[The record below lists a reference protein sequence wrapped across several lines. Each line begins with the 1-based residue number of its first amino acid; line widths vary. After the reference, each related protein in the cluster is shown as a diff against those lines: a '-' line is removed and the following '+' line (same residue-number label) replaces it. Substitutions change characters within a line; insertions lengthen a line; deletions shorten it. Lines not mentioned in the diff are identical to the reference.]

1 MTPQAAYSA
10 NRGDKVLHSDQILD
24 YTKPQLLA
32 VWKELNPDGYE
43 PASRKDL
50 QRFFIERYGDYR
62 QHMCSPVPFA
72 VHSKTPSTASNSQQE
87 ENFPP
92 TVSQPAEDL
101 PQRLSYSKAA
111 QRSPD
116 DMDRKQR
123 ECDERLIKLEKTS
136 KAYDCKFEEISRDH
150 KSLNLVMYN
159 IPEEG
164 EKAKN
169 RFEAIKTVAKEFD
182 TALET
187 AVETAKSEYTV
198 DEEGIKRVL
207 PTTVERIGQ
216 FIADRTKPRPV
227 RLVFSTLLQKHGF
240 LRMAKVLRQAGF
252 RLDDDLTRSQQAEQK
267 TLSLDFQDLK
277 TKGYQPYFRGSLLQY
292 YSNNRVH
299 TCAKG
304 KANKVCMN
312 V

>member
-1 MTPQAAYSA
+1 M
-10 NRGDKVLHSDQILD
+10 K
-24 YTKPQLLA
+24 K
-32 VWKELNPDGYE
+32 KKK
-43 PASRKDL
+43 KDFTS
-50 QRFFIERYGDYR
+50 FFCGN
-62 QHMCSPVPFA
+62 Q
-72 VHSKTPSTASNSQQE
+72 
-87 ENFPP
+87 
-92 TVSQPAEDL
+92 
-101 PQRLSYSKAA
+101 
-111 QRSPD
+111 
-116 DMDRKQR
+116 
-123 ECDERLIKLEKTS
+123 
-136 KAYDCKFEEISRDH
+136 
-150 KSLNLVMYN
+150 
-159 IPEEG
+159 
-164 EKAKN
+164 
-169 RFEAIKTVAKEFD
+169 EAIKTVAKEFD

-187 AVETAKSEYTV
+187 AVETSKSEYTF

-240 LRMAKVLRQAGF
+240 LRMAKALRQAGF
-252 RLDDDLTRSQQAEQK
+252 RLDDDLTRSQQAERK